1 MNDKLFRT
9 ILKRYEAEIEDAHY
23 KINAICEHNLVIP
36 EHIDITGEVDKQL
49 ERIAAAE
56 DKLAA
61 MRKYYGG
68 KKAEKQ
74 VLQPLYMYGKKN
86 KKKIKTTLKIMSFC
100 HFKLLVLVY
109 NNNMCQNVVKK
120 SVR

>member
-1 MNDKLFRT
+1 MNDNLFRT

-68 KKAEKQ
+68 KKADKAI
-74 VLQPLYMYGKKN
+74 L
-86 KKKIKTTLKIMSFC
+86 
-100 HFKLLVLVY
+100 
-109 NNNMCQNVVKK
+109 
-120 SVR
+120 

>member
-1 MNDKLFRT
+1 MSVEKLHENTHNIRTRDKREQGEKMNDNLFRT
-9 ILKRYEAEIEDAHY
+9 ILKRYEAEIEDANY
-23 KINAICEHNLVIP
+23 KIECICEHNMVIP

-68 KKAEKQ
+68 KKAGT
-74 VLQPLYMYGKKN
+74 VL
-86 KKKIKTTLKIMSFC
+86 
-100 HFKLLVLVY
+100 
-109 NNNMCQNVVKK
+109 
-120 SVR
+120 